1 MSSRKIRALVSELLG
16 SFTIATAVVGS
27 GILAQN
33 MTDDKAVMLIINTI
47 GTVFGLAIAISIFSQ
62 VGLAHFNPIVTLW
75 TFSRGKQT
83 LVESLQLG
91 KQTLVE
97 SLQLI
102 VFQVFGFVIG
112 VGLTNYTFGG
122 DSYQQATQVRAGTG
136 LLISEVVA
144 SAGLIFVLTAVTRS
158 DLRGGPQVWVP
169 LWLGGAMLF
178 APSGAFAN
186 PAFTFARSL
195 TDSFTGIASSS
206 VFGFIIAE
214 LVGLVLGGLLV
225 MYVFQMKFKKPKVS

>member
-1 MSSRKIRALVSELLG
+1 MSSKKVRTLVSEFLG
-16 SFTIATAVVGS
+16 SFTIASAVVGS
-27 GILAQN
+27 GIMAQN
-33 MTDDKAVMLIINTI
+33 MTDDRAVMLLINTV

-83 LVESLQLG
+83 LVESLQL
-91 KQTLVE
+91 
-97 SLQLI
+97 I
-102 VFQVFGFVIG
+102 VFQVLGFVAG
-112 VGLTNYTFGG
+112 VAVTNYTFGG
-122 DSYQQATQVRAGTG
+122 DSFQQATQVRAGTG
-136 LLISEVVA
+136 QLIAEVIA

-169 LWLGGAMLF
+169 IWLGVAMLF
-178 APSGAFAN
+178 TSSGAFAN

-214 LVGLVLGGLLV
+214 FVGLVIGGLLV
-225 MYVFQMKFKKPKVS
+225 MYVFQMKFKKPKIS

>member
-1 MSSRKIRALVSELLG
+1 MSSRKVRALVSELLG
-16 SFTIATAVVGS
+16 SFTIASAVIGS
-27 GILAQN
+27 GIMAQN
-33 MTDDKAVMLIINTI
+33 MTDDKAVMLVINTI

-75 TFSRGKQT
+75 TYSR
-83 LVESLQLG
+83 G

-102 VFQVFGFVIG
+102 VFQVLGFVIG
-112 VGLTNYTFGG
+112 VAITNYTFGG
-122 DSYQQATQVRAGTG
+122 DSFQQAAQVRSGTG
-136 LLISEVVA
+136 QLIGEVIA

-169 LWLGGAMLF
+169 IWLGGAMLF
-178 APSGAFAN
+178 TSSSSFAN
-186 PAFTFARSL
+186 PAFTYARSL
-195 TDSFTGIASSS
+195 TDSFAGIASSS
-206 VFGFIIAE
+206 VFGFIVAE
-214 LVGLVLGGLLV
+214 LIGLVIGGLLV

>member
-1 MSSRKIRALVSELLG
+1 MSSKKVRTLVSEFLG
-16 SFTIATAVVGS
+16 SFTIASAVVGS
-27 GILAQN
+27 GIMAQN
-33 MTDDKAVMLIINTI
+33 MTDDRAVMLLINTV

-83 LVESLQLG
+83 LVESLQL
-91 KQTLVE
+91 
-97 SLQLI
+97 I
-102 VFQVFGFVIG
+102 VFQVLGFVAG
-112 VGLTNYTFGG
+112 VAVTNYTFGG
-122 DSYQQATQVRAGTG
+122 DSFQQATQVRAGTG
-136 LLISEVVA
+136 QLIAEVIA

-169 LWLGGAMLF
+169 IWLGVAMLF
-178 APSGAFAN
+178 TSSGAFAN

-206 VFGFIIAE
+206 VLGFIIAE
-214 LVGLVLGGLLV
+214 FVGLVIGGLLV

>member
-1 MSSRKIRALVSELLG
+1 MSSKKVRVLISELLG
-16 SFTIATAVVGS
+16 SFTIAAAVVGS
-27 GILAQN
+27 GIMAQN
-33 MTDDKAVMLIINTI
+33 MTDDRAVMLIINTI

-83 LVESLQLG
+83 LVESI
-91 KQTLVE
+91 
-97 SLQLI
+97 QLI
-102 VFQVFGFVIG
+102 VFQALGFVIG
-112 VGLTNYTFGG
+112 VAVINYTFGG
-122 DSYQQATQVRAGTG
+122 DSFQQATQVRAGTG
-136 LLISEVVA
+136 QLIAEVIA

-169 LWLGGAMLF
+169 IWLGVAMLF
-178 APSGAFAN
+178 TSSGAFAN

-214 LVGLVLGGLLV
+214 FVGLVIGGLLA

>member
-1 MSSRKIRALVSELLG
+1 MSSKKVRTLVSEFLG
-16 SFTIATAVVGS
+16 SFTIASAVVGS
-27 GILAQN
+27 GIMAQN
-33 MTDDKAVMLIINTI
+33 MTDDRAVMLLINTV

-83 LVESLQLG
+83 LVESLQL
-91 KQTLVE
+91 
-97 SLQLI
+97 I
-102 VFQVFGFVIG
+102 VFQVLGFVAG
-112 VGLTNYTFGG
+112 VAVINYTFGG
-122 DSYQQATQVRAGTG
+122 DSFQQATQVRAGNG
-136 LLISEVVA
+136 QLVAEVIA

-169 LWLGGAMLF
+169 IWLGVAMLF
-178 APSGAFAN
+178 TSSGAFAN

-214 LVGLVLGGLLV
+214 FVGLVIGGLLV

>member
-1 MSSRKIRALVSELLG
+1 MSSKKVRALISELLG
-16 SFTIATAVVGS
+16 SFTIAAAVVGS
-27 GILAQN
+27 GIMAQN
-33 MTDDKAVMLIINTI
+33 MTDDRAVMLIINTI

-83 LVESLQLG
+83 LVESLQL
-91 KQTLVE
+91 
-97 SLQLI
+97 I
-102 VFQVFGFVIG
+102 VFQVLGFVTG
-112 VGLTNYTFGG
+112 VGVTNYTFGG
-122 DSYQQATQVRAGTG
+122 DSFQQATQVRAGTG

>member
-1 MSSRKIRALVSELLG
+1 MSSKKVRTLVSEFLG
-16 SFTIATAVVGS
+16 SFTIASSIVGS
-27 GILAQN
+27 GIMAQN
-33 MTDDKAVMLIINTI
+33 MTDDRAVMLLINTV

-83 LVESLQLG
+83 LVESLQL
-91 KQTLVE
+91 
-97 SLQLI
+97 I
-102 VFQVFGFVIG
+102 VFQVLGFVAG
-112 VGLTNYTFGG
+112 VAVTNYTFGG
-122 DSYQQATQVRAGTG
+122 DSFQQATQVRAGTG
-136 LLISEVVA
+136 QLIAEVIA

-169 LWLGGAMLF
+169 IWLGVAMLF
-178 APSGAFAN
+178 TSSGAFAN

-214 LVGLVLGGLLV
+214 FVGLVIGGLLV
-225 MYVFQMKFKKPKVS
+225 MYVFQMKFKKPKLS

>member
-1 MSSRKIRALVSELLG
+1 
-16 SFTIATAVVGS
+16 
-27 GILAQN
+27 
-33 MTDDKAVMLIINTI
+33 LIINTI

-83 LVESLQLG
+83 LVESLQL
-91 KQTLVE
+91 
-97 SLQLI
+97 I
-102 VFQVFGFVIG
+102 VFQVLGFLIG
-112 VGLTNYTFGG
+112 VGLINYTFGG
-122 DSYQQATQVRAGTG
+122 DSFQQATQVRAGNG
-136 LLISEVVA
+136 QLVAEVIA

-169 LWLGGAMLF
+169 IWLGVAMLF
-178 APSGAFAN
+178 TSSGAFAN

-206 VFGFIIAE
+206 VLGFIIAE
-214 LVGLVLGGLLV
+214 FVGLVIGGLLV

>member
-1 MSSRKIRALVSELLG
+1 MSSKKVRVLISELLG
-16 SFTIATAVVGS
+16 SFTIAVAVVGS
-27 GILAQN
+27 GIMAQN
-33 MTDDKAVMLIINTI
+33 MTDDRAVMLIINTI

-83 LVESLQLG
+83 LVESI
-91 KQTLVE
+91 
-97 SLQLI
+97 QLI
-102 VFQVFGFVIG
+102 VFQALGFVIG
-112 VGLTNYTFGG
+112 VAVINYTFGG
-122 DSYQQATQVRAGTG
+122 DSFQQATQVRAGNG
-136 LLISEVVA
+136 QLVAEVIA

-169 LWLGGAMLF
+169 IWLGVAMLF
-178 APSGAFAN
+178 TSSGAFAN

-206 VFGFIIAE
+206 VLGFIIAE
-214 LVGLVLGGLLV
+214 LVGLVIGGLLV
-225 MYVFQMKFKKPKVS
+225 MYVFQMKFKKPKLS

>member
-1 MSSRKIRALVSELLG
+1 MSSKKVRTLVSEFLG
-16 SFTIATAVVGS
+16 SFTIASAVVGS
-27 GILAQN
+27 GIMAQN
-33 MTDDKAVMLIINTI
+33 MTNDRAVMLLINTV

-83 LVESLQLG
+83 LVESLQL
-91 KQTLVE
+91 
-97 SLQLI
+97 I
-102 VFQVFGFVIG
+102 VFQVLGFVAG
-112 VGLTNYTFGG
+112 VAVTNYTFGG
-122 DSYQQATQVRAGTG
+122 DSFQQATQVRAGTG
-136 LLISEVVA
+136 QLIAEVIA

-169 LWLGGAMLF
+169 IWLGVAMLF
-178 APSGAFAN
+178 TSSGAFAN

-214 LVGLVLGGLLV
+214 FVGLVIGGLLV

>member
-1 MSSRKIRALVSELLG
+1 MSSRKVRALVSELLG
-16 SFTIATAVVGS
+16 SFTIAGAVIGS
-27 GILAQN
+27 GIMAQN
-33 MTDDKAVMLIINTI
+33 LSDDRAIMLIINAI
-47 GTVFGLAIAISIFSQ
+47 GTVFGLAIAIAIFSQ

-83 LVESLQLG
+83 LVESLQL
-91 KQTLVE
+91 
-97 SLQLI
+97 I
-102 VFQVFGFVIG
+102 VFQVLGFVMG
-112 VGLTNYTFGG
+112 VAVTNFAFGG
-122 DSYQQATQVRAGTG
+122 DSFQQATQVRAGTG
-136 LLISEVVA
+136 QLIAEVIA

-169 LWLGGAMLF
+169 IWLGVAMLF
-178 APSGAFAN
+178 TSSGAFAN

-206 VFGFIIAE
+206 VLGFIIAE
-214 LVGLVLGGLLV
+214 FVGLVIGGLLV